1 MFDNN
6 LVLLD
11 GTVTYNPTN
20 DTPATSTTRDAATG
34 AVVLDLGVG
43 GTPASGLSAV
53 LILPAADADADIL
66 TAFIEVSDV
75 AAFTSD
81 VHEVGKFDIAA
92 ATKGV
97 ILGSECPA
105 TVILRF
111 ATKERYVRLN
121 GTVTAGDDFNLAKCF
136 LTPYAFHVL

>member
-20 DTPATSTTRDAATG
+20 DTPATSTTRDATTG
-34 AVVLDLGVG
+34 AAVIDLGVG
-43 GTPASGLSAV
+43 GTPADGLAAV
-53 LILPAADADADIL
+53 LILPAADANADIL
-66 TAFIEVSDV
+66 TAFLEASDV
-75 AAFTSD
+75 EAFTSD
-81 VHEVGKFDIAA
+81 VHELGKFDIAA

-105 TVILRF
+105 EVILRF
-111 ATKERYVRLN
+111 ACKWRYIRLN
-121 GTVTAGDDFNLAKCF
+121 GTVTAGDDFNLAKCY
-136 LTPYAFHVL
+136 LNPDAFNVL